1 MLPFFFF
8 FWWPNNILMFIYTI
22 NTWLSIRQLIDTW
35 IVLAFGLLWIMSLR
49 IFTYKCLC
57 RYMFSILPGIYL
69 GVELPNPMLTLSLI
83 FKGPAKPFTKQ
94 LYQFRFTPSRYKN
107 PIFLYTQP
115 TLFIVG
121 LFHGSYP
128 SKHEWYLSA
137 VLICISLMT
146 NDIEDLF
153 THLLTFPISSLLSI
167 QILCLHLNRVICL
180 FFLIELF

>member
-1 MLPFFFF
+1 
-8 FWWPNNILMFIYTI
+8 MFIYTI